1 MRAEVRRGDAK
12 SEFLKEIKQL
22 ESSSVSDCVSSSSSN
37 GDDC

>member
-12 SEFLKEIKQL
+12 SEFLKEIKQ
-22 ESSSVSDCVSSSSSN
+22 SSSVSDCVSSSSSN